1 MNVRLNLTSAA
12 FWSAL
17 AGAAGIIL
25 GTLGVGQLSTPVE
38 TAVTAIGGVLVA
50 LASHHVTAAQ
60 QARKTQ

>member
-1 MNVRLNLTSAA
+1 MNVRLNLSSAA
-12 FWSAL
+12 LWSTL

-25 GTLGVGQLSTPVE
+25 GALGVGQLSTPVE

-60 QARKTQ
+60 QAAKTK